1 MFNISLLADIEEEE
15 VVDQAAKEA
24 TDDQEEVVDIEEEI
38 VDEAAK
44 EEVVDEQPAAAE
56 EVKKEPTAEAAQEEA
71 PAETPVE
78 TPAEAA
84 PAEAVPAEEPAP
96 AEVKPAEQPAQEEAP
111 VEEAKPTE
119 AEITEDAKAEV
130 AEAEEGGDIEVKDT
144 EVLAE
149 SQILSAQ
156 FDELLAMQRHVA
168 KFGVDRTF
176 LSLFNKGGRLGRA
189 LGVNIPAC
197 ESIDA
202 VGYPTSPLSLACLEA
217 FDNKEKGVVAK
228 IVDFIVALLQKIK
241 NLAARFWTWLSG
253 LLDNQASKWNK
264 LQAISKNR
272 VIAKNADKEV
282 TVPAIGVEIDADLG
296 KRFQGLGFFNILKT
310 LTFVTVGKINTDSWN
325 NGTNA
330 RKLAEQIAI
339 VEQNMAKTAAVTG
352 KNAGATLKR
361 LASNIRVSFKEM
373 DQVKKVLAGLN
384 EKIKFAEKEVAK
396 AKNGVEKSVN
406 MENRKGGVHFAFA
419 NYNKN
424 GTNLTFGSGDK
435 EAVKN
440 AKNSLIDLKARQTIV
455 QKVASVYTRC
465 IRVMLR
471 SYANVL
477 FTLTNEK
484 A

>member
-1 MFNISLLADIEEEE
+1 MFNMSLLADIEEE
-15 VVDQAAKEA
+15 VVDQAAAE
-24 TDDQEEVVDIEEEI
+24 DQEQEEVVDIEEEI
-38 VDEAAK
+38 VEEAGK
-44 EEVVDEQPAAAE
+44 EEVVDEQPAPAE
-56 EVKKEPTAEAAQEEA
+56 EVKEEVKAEEVKAEPAAEPAQEEA
-71 PAETPVE
+71 PAEVKEEAPKAE
-78 TPAEAA
+78 EAA
-84 PAEAVPAEEPAP
+84 PAEAPA
-96 AEVKPAEQPAQEEAP
+96 EAP
-111 VEEAKPTE
+111 VEEVKPTE
-119 AEITEDAKAEV
+119 EEITEDAKVEV

-149 SQILSAQ
+149 SQVLSAQ
-156 FDELLAMQRHVA
+156 FDELLAMQNHVA

-197 ESIDA
+197 ESVDA
-202 VGYPTSPLSLACLEA
+202 VGYPTSALSMACLEA
-217 FDNKEKGVVAK
+217 FNNKEKGVVAK

-282 TVPAIGVEIDADLG
+282 NVPAIGVEIDADLG
-296 KRFQGLGFFNILKT
+296 KRLQGLGFFNILKT
-310 LTFVTVGKINTDSWN
+310 LMFVTVGKINTDNWN

-339 VEQNMAKTAAVTG
+339 VEQNMAKPAAVTG

-361 LASNIRVSFKEM
+361 LASNIRASFKEM

-396 AKNGVEKSVN
+396 AKNGVDKSVN
-406 MENRKGGVHFAFA
+406 VDNSKGGVHFAFA

-424 GTNLTFGSGDK
+424 GTKLTFGSGDK

-440 AKNSLIDLKARQTIV
+440 AKNSLIDLKARQSVV

-465 IRVMLR
+465 IKVMLR